1 MNKFIDYLDKLSWSI
16 VKVLAIVL
24 FFIFFYHF
32 LVL

>member
-1 MNKFIDYLDKLSWSI
+1 MKNKIDYLDKLSWSI
-16 VKVLAIVL
+16 VKVLAIIL